1 MCICSHMVS
10 IITVQSTPSQ
20 GDQESS
26 GSGLGDTGNNDT
38 STEETN
44 SESCVTRGNQ
54 CQRQGSQLPSECIP
68 IRRYL
73 MTGQRDDVQ
82 VQCCRQ
88 PSNQSNCTVSCNE
101 GFTGDNVTYL
111 CNTTDNNC
119 VPVGGQ
125 EIMCERGLF
134 LPDVS

>member
-1 MCICSHMVS
+1 
-10 IITVQSTPSQ
+10 
-20 GDQESS
+20 
-26 GSGLGDTGNNDT
+26 
-38 STEETN
+38 
-44 SESCVTRGNQ
+44 
-54 CQRQGSQLPSECIP
+54 
-68 IRRYL
+68 

-82 VQCCRQ
+82 VQCCSQ

-134 LPDVS
+134 IPDVS